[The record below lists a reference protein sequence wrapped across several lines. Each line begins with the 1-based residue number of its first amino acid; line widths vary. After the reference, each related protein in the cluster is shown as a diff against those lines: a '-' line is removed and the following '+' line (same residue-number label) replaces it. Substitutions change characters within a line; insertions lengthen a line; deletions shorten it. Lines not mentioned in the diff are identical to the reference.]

1 MLLFSILDSAET
13 AGNADY
19 DIPIRTVTFVPGG
32 PARQEVTVVIVIDQ
46 IVESTETFLVQL
58 SPVGNKVVLGSP
70 DKTRVYIEDDDGK
83 YLFLSPTPPFYL

>member
-1 MLLFSILDSAET
+1 MLLFSISDSVET
-13 AGNADY
+13 AVNADY

-32 PARQEVTVVIVIDQ
+32 PARQEVTVLIVNDQ
-46 IVESTETFLVQL
+46 VVESTETFLVQL